1 MIENPFSLSFGMK
14 PVSYWKIALP
24 VLALSSVKIIHILLY
39 RHHQETLLM
48 AFFDINGISI
58 FYLMRKTKQ
67 TLSANICIDVK
78 NKERIRRS
86 LMQWIGEKKH

>member
-14 PVSYWKIALP
+14 PVSYFSENNTYSVVSP
-24 VLALSSVKIIHILLY
+24 SSRSAIDG
-39 RHHQETLLM
+39 
-48 AFFDINGISI
+48 FFDINGISI

-86 LMQWIGEKKH
+86 LMQ